1 MVDYGL
7 VQTWLSQAEKQKI
20 IKLSAE
26 GYRQAYQ
33 KYWATGTGS
42 SSVFGGQTW
51 VSYNYNGV
59 NYTIWAENAESFQR
73 KLDNIKQAG
82 LRGYSA
88 WVLGDEDPKV
98 WEAR

>member
-1 MVDYGL
+1 
-7 VQTWLSQAEKQKI
+7 
-20 IKLSAE
+20 
-26 GYRQAYQ
+26 
-33 KYWATGTGS
+33 
-42 SSVFGGQTW
+42 
-51 VSYNYNGV
+51 VSYNYNGR
-59 NYTIWAENAESFQR
+59 NYTIWAENVDSFQR